1 MIETH
6 IDDAR
11 ERATAERE
19 ALAAKEASMQTFID
33 RVAGIGP
40 ESTSTAATAGAAQGM
55 TLTATGGTNG
65 GPSGSCGKIRN
76 AFAETVQPHS
86 APEDGGEPLLETIR
100 VELTDSVATAL
111 SPETATP
118 LSPELK
124 RAIVS
129 EAQRRQTELEVMY
142 QALDSE
148 AERLAEAAATVEEVT
163 SWLVEADETPLS
175 ELGFDALARRHERL
189 AAHRETCQRL
199 AADRQAFLD
208 GTTSDAVETGVRND
222 HIVSQLYEDF
232 PVEYPVLV
240 TAGRLEEL
248 CLDCQHVV
256 RDHLTRRV

>member
-11 ERATAERE
+11 ERVTAERDVLTE
-19 ALAAKEASMQTFID
+19 KRAGVAEFAE
-33 RVAGIGP
+33 RVAEVAP
-40 ESTSTAATAGAAQGM
+40 ESASTAATAAGGM
-55 TLTATGGTNG
+55 TATTTGGVGN
-65 GPSGSCGKIRN
+65 GPSDPCAEIRE
-76 AFAETVQPHS
+76 AFAETVAPHS
-86 APEDGGEPLLETIR
+86 TPEDGSEPLLETVR
-100 VELTDSVATAL
+100 VELTDSVAAAL
-111 SPETATP
+111 APGTATP

-129 EAQRRQTELEVMY
+129 ETQRRQTELAVMC

-148 AERLAEAAATVEEVT
+148 EQRLAEAADTVEEIT
-163 SWLVEADETPLS
+163 DWLVEADETPLS
-175 ELGFDALARRHERL
+175 ELGFDALKQRYERL
-189 AAHRETCQRL
+189 AAHREACDRL

-208 GTTSDAVETGVRND
+208 GTTSEAVETGVRND

-232 PVEYPVLV
+232 AVEYPVLA

-248 CLDCQHVV
+248 CRDCQRVI